1 MRQILLFLISG
12 SLFFACEPS
21 SQQQQDGLEDI
32 SGEKATEE
40 ISEEVAIG
48 AEDYAEMS
56 VAELLENH
64 ENLNQLQSAIDSA
77 GLLGSLAENG
87 PYTIFA
93 PIDAAFE
100 KLPEETVNSLLNN
113 QDRLIEVVKYH
124 IVPSSI
130 KSPEM
135 GEALVVN
142 TMAQIELTI
151 NETDAGMEVNRAI
164 ILDADLQAKN
174 GTVHLINEVLIPAE
188 NQ

>member
-100 KLPEETVNSLLNN
+100 KLPEETVNSLFN